1 MINGASHL
9 LNTMHFD
16 VPSIN
21 SAEEEFYGNF
31 IFHHG
36 AFSQAVTFY
45 ATKIQIYVA
54 QNLSN
59 FLREKV
65 VSEL

>member
-21 SAEEEFYGNF
+21 NAEEELYGNF
-31 IFHHG
+31 TFHHG

-59 FLREKV
+59 FL
-65 VSEL
+65 